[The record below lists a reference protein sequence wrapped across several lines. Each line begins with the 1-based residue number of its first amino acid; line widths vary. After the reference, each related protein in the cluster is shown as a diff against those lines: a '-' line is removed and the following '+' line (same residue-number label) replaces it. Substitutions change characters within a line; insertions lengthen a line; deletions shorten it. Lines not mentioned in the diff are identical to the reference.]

1 MAPVEDHI
9 QKVKW
14 GWKPNDEDYLK
25 EYKLKYKVSI
35 WNVIPGKTFGSAI
48 APNLL
53 FLVLI
58 LHNIFSQLNKCPLY
72 ILIEPIICNA
82 PVE

>member
-14 GWKPNDEDYLK
+14 GWKPNDENYLK
-25 EYKLKYKVSI
+25 EYKKLKYKVSI
-35 WNVIPGKTFGSAI
+35 SNVIPGKTFGSAI

-53 FLVLI
+53 F
-58 LHNIFSQLNKCPLY
+58 
-72 ILIEPIICNA
+72 
-82 PVE
+82 

>member
-53 FLVLI
+53 F
-58 LHNIFSQLNKCPLY
+58 
-72 ILIEPIICNA
+72 
-82 PVE
+82 